1 MGLVKILP
9 SPPPAPP
16 RDGLTGVALVTWL
29 GISQGLGTSQG
40 LGISQ
45 AKHFRVLPYFVVVH
59 MMS

>member
-1 MGLVKILP
+1 MGLVNILL

-16 RDGLTGVALVTWL
+16 RDCLTGVALVTW
-29 GISQGLGTSQG
+29 LGTSQG

-45 AKHFRVLPYFVVVH
+45 AKHFRVLPYFIVVH